1 MPSQVGWTQV
11 YLLSPELSVVLLA
24 FLVIGLDLATR
35 RKTLVW
41 QTALVGL
48 AVPLF
53 LALSLAF
60 DWFGLVPAAP
70 AGGGPVTAFF
80 GTLVVDPFAFFFK
93 YLFIAIAFGVVLVS
107 YQYAEKYLRA
117 TAGEYYG
124 IILLSTAG
132 MMLMG
137 ASGELITL
145 YISLEMTSI
154 PLYILAGLLKTDA
167 RSQEAAVKYVLLGA
181 MSSAIL
187 LYGMALIYGATGTT
201 DLREIATAATTQLK
215 SGNLLLL
222 LGEIFVFT
230 GLGFK
235 VSAVPFHMWAPD
247 IYEGAP
253 TPSTLFFSVGSKAA
267 GFAGLLRI
275 FAFGALGIASSFYIW
290 ALVAIVAALTM
301 TLGNV
306 VALLQSNIKRMM
318 AYSSIGQAGYLLV
331 GLAAL
336 MISPS
341 TGRSRDAAVGGLA
354 ILIFLAV
361 YVVTNIGVF
370 AGIIA
375 LADATGREN
384 IRDFDGFGRRA
395 PWMAAGMGLCLL
407 SLAGI
412 PPMAGFFSKLFIFLA
427 AWGQGSFM
435 TFLVILGLINS
446 AISLV
451 YYVNVVWRMFT
462 IEPAKRERVQVPG
475 SVQATMV
482 FSVLG
487 IFALTVVFG
496 LLLSQISA
504 GAGSLIPVVGK

>member
-1 MPSQVGWTQV
+1 MTSQIGWADI
-11 YLLSPELSVVLLA
+11 YRLSPMLAVVLLA
-24 FLVIGLDLATR
+24 FLVIALDLVVR
-35 RKTLVW
+35 RKTLTWLV
-41 QTALVGL
+41 ALVGL
-48 AVPLF
+48 VVPAGLS
-53 LALSLAF
+53 LSLA
-60 DWFGLVPAAP
+60 LNPP
-70 AGGGPVTAFF
+70 SPPSAFF
-80 GTLVVDPFAFFFK
+80 NMLYVDPFALFFQF
-93 YLFIAIAFGVVLVS
+93 LFLAIGFGVILVS

-124 IILLSTAG
+124 IILLSLAG
-132 MMLMG
+132 MMLM
-137 ASGELITL
+137 ASAGELITL

-154 PLYILAGLLKTDA
+154 PLYILAGLLKADS
-167 RSQEAAVKYVLLGA
+167 RSQEASVKYVLLGA

-187 LYGMALIYGATGTT
+187 LYGMALVYGATGTT
-201 DLREIATAATTQLK
+201 DLREIAHTTVSVIQGN
-215 SGNLLLL
+215 SNLLLL
-222 LGEIFVFT
+222 VGEIFIFA

-275 FAFGALGIASSFYIW
+275 FAFGGLAAASSTYIW

-301 TLGNV
+301 TLGNI

-336 MISPS
+336 MINPKN
-341 TGRSRDAAVGGLA
+341 AAVATLSMMT
-354 ILIFLAV
+354 FLAV

-395 PWMAAGMGLCLL
+395 PWMAAGMALSLL
-407 SLAGI
+407 ALAGI
-412 PPMAGFFSKLFIFLA
+412 PPMAGFLSKLFIFFA

-435 TFLVILGLINS
+435 TFLVVLGLVNS

-451 YYVNVVWRMFT
+451 YYANVVWRMYSVA
-462 IEPAKRERVQVPG
+462 PAKRERLRVAG
-475 SVQATMV
+475 SVRATMA
-482 FSVLG
+482 FSVVAL
-487 IFALTVVFG
+487 FALTVLFG
-496 LLLSQISA
+496 VLLEQTSA
-504 GAGSLIPVVGK
+504 GALSLFPR